1 MRKEGRIL
9 REIKANSKILII
21 IEKGF
26 IINQSFAKH
35 ALKENAYFCTSLKSH
50 YLRSDHDY
58 LEHIY

>member
-1 MRKEGRIL
+1 MRRADRIL
-9 REIKANSKILII
+9 REIKTKSKILII

-35 ALKENAYFCTSLKSH
+35 ALKENADFWTSLKSH